1 LISLIRKLVA
11 ILNATRLVLL
21 TMWLGAALF
30 FSAVVAPAVFVV
42 LRSFALPNAGEIAGT
57 IVTRTL
63 SVVNIGGFLIGV
75 FLLLT
80 FFARRTDRGRPALVV
95 EFFCLAIVVMATGA
109 GHWLIAARMRALRAA
124 MVLPIDLVP
133 VDDPRRI
140 AFNSLH
146 GYSVS
151 ALGLAMIAALIAIVL
166 IARSLRS

>member
-1 LISLIRKLVA
+1 M
-11 ILNATRLVLL
+11 LL
-21 TMWLGAALF
+21 ALWLGAALF
-30 FSAVVAPAVFVV
+30 FGAVVAPAVFVV

-63 SVVNIGGFLIGV
+63 SVVNIAGFLIGV

-80 FFARRTDRGRPALVV
+80 LFARRTGPGRPALIV
-95 EFFCLAIVVMATGA
+95 EFFCLAIVVMATGI

-140 AFNSLH
+140 AFSSLH

>member
-1 LISLIRKLVA
+1 
-11 ILNATRLVLL
+11 VLL
-21 TMWLGAALF
+21 TLWLGAALF

-63 SVVNIGGFLIGV
+63 SVVNIAGFLIGV

-80 FFARRTDRGRPALVV
+80 LFARRTPGRPAFIV
-95 EFFCLAIVVMATGA
+95 EFFCLAIVVMATGL

-140 AFNSLH
+140 AFGSLH